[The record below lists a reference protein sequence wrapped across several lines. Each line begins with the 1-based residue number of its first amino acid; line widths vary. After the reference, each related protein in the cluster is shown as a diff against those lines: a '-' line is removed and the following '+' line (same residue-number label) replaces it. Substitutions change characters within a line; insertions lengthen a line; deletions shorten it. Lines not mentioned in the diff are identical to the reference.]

1 MAAIMV
7 ATNQQVKRTFIQ
19 VIAAVTNIVLNLLVV
34 FRFGI
39 NGVAFVYVITEIIL
53 LVGYTW
59 VVWKK

>member
-7 ATNQQVKRTFIQ
+7 ATNQQVKRTYIQ
-19 VIAAVTNIVLNLLVV
+19 VIAAIANIILNLLVV
-34 FRFGI
+34 SRFGI

-53 LVGYTW
+53 MVGYTW